1 MRNAQKDAVEMAE
14 KRARMLKSGF
24 ELFSSRAIEPVTMQ
38 EIANASGI
46 GIATIYRYFPSKL
59 EFVIEIAV
67 QRWKDFLSFVKEED
81 ERIRIYD
88 KTAAEQFAHYLDYY
102 ILLYREH
109 RKHLRFNYDFNLYVV
124 NSGATK
130 EQMKEFTETVNGFAA
145 QFATVYETGKRDGTL
160 RTDIPADELFAS
172 SAHIMLAVATR
183 YSAGL
188 MFHSQ
193 KVEDD
198 CAELEMLKDMIIE
211 KFTVKT
217 PSVSFPG
224 EGAGYRVSSY
234 TERQSI

>member
-14 KRARMLKSGF
+14 KRARMLKCGF

-38 EIANASGI
+38 EIASKSGI
-46 GIATIYRYFPSKL
+46 GIATIYRYFPTKL

-67 QRWKDFLSFVKEED
+67 QRWRDFLVYVKEED
-81 ERIRIYD
+81 EKAHIFD

-109 RKHLRFNYDFNLYVV
+109 RDHLRFNYDFNLYVV

-130 EQMKEFTETVNGFAA
+130 EQMKEFTETVSGFAS
-145 QFATVYETGKRDGTL
+145 QFDRIYETGKRDGTL
-160 RTDIPADELFAS
+160 RTDVTADELFAS

-188 MFHSQ
+188 MFHAQ
-193 KVEDD
+193 KVNDD
-198 CAELEMLKDMIIE
+198 CAELEMLKDMITDR
-211 KFTVKT
+211 FTVK
-217 PSVSFPG
+217 
-224 EGAGYRVSSY
+224 R
-234 TERQSI
+234 